1 MTLKDTMEEQAKEL
15 REVRDELRVKLHLGA
30 MEARDLWE
38 ELEKE
43 WDQAEGKLKVLS
55 GAGQE
60 AAEEVGEATKV
71 VLDKV
76 KEGYEK
82 LRNLL

>member
-1 MTLKDTMEEQAKEL
+1 MTLKDTMEEQAQEL

-30 MEARDLWE
+30 MEARDLWD
-38 ELEKE
+38 ELEKD

-55 GAGQE
+55 DAGQE
-60 AAEEVGEATKV
+60 AAEDVGEATKV

-76 KEGYEK
+76 KQGYEK